1 MRPAPP
7 SSETL
12 TRTGLPGKSRFA
24 SSQVPPPLPA
34 GATLGRYVV
43 LHVLGEGGMGVVY
56 AAHDFVLD
64 RRVAVKLVRPDL
76 RPAEREARKG
86 RLVAEAQAVGRL
98 SHPNVIA
105 VFDVGEFCGGIYI
118 AMELVAGH
126 TLQDWLRA
134 EPRSLEEILNVFE
147 QAGRGLAAAHRA
159 GLIHRDFK
167 PHNVLVGADGR
178 VRVTD
183 FGLAVSQG
191 TAASDGAGT

>member
-1 MRPAPP
+1 
-7 SSETL
+7 
-12 TRTGLPGKSRFA
+12 
-24 SSQVPPPLPA
+24 
-34 GATLGRYVV
+34 
-43 LHVLGEGGMGVVY
+43 
-56 AAHDFVLD
+56 
-64 RRVAVKLVRPDL
+64 
-76 RPAEREARKG
+76 

-105 VFDVGEFCGGIYI
+105 VYDVGEFCGEIYI

-134 EPRSLEEILNVFE
+134 EPRSLEEILDVFE

-167 PHNVLVGADGR
+167 PHNVLVGTDGR

-183 FGLAVSQG
+183 FGLAVSAG
-191 TAASDGAGT
+191 TASGDGAGTPAYMAPEQADGKGSARADQFSFGVALHEAVTGARPGQDGAAAQPPGWLRRVLERSL